1 MRLVPSKDGRGGV
14 VGIPESLPIPLNTE
28 VCEQAG
34 TRDVEKLREG
44 HPYALRILWEVGY
57 PVDGKE
63 GNHELQ
69 DQPERNQD
77 KSYENSQEERCR
89 SHSTGSG

>member
-1 MRLVPSKDGRGGV
+1 MRLVPSKDGGGGV
-14 VGIPESLPIPLNTE
+14 VGIPESLSIPLNTE
-28 VCEQAG
+28 VREQAG

-44 HPYALRILWEVGY
+44 HPYPLGILWEVGY
-57 PVDGKE
+57 PVDGKK
-63 GNHELQ
+63 GNNELE

-77 KSYENSQEERCR
+77 QPYENSQEERCR

>member
-1 MRLVPSKDGRGGV
+1 VRLVPPKDGGSGV
-14 VGIPESLPIPLNTE
+14 VGIPKSLSILLNAE
-28 VCEQAG
+28 VGEQAG

-44 HPYALRILWEVGY
+44 HPYPLRILWEVGY

-63 GNHELQ
+63 GNQELE

-77 KSYENSQEERCR
+77 QPYKNSQEERCR
-89 SHSTGSG
+89 PQGSG